1 MTQSHSRVEEKVEG
15 RRVGEVGE
23 GWVTAV
29 TAFPNSDL
37 VASGMCNGLHY
48 SPFAFK

>member
-1 MTQSHSRVEEKVEG
+1 MTQSHHREEKVEEEGG
-15 RRVGEVGE
+15 RQAEEVGE

-37 VASGMCNGLHY
+37 VASGMCNGLY
-48 SPFAFK
+48 